1 MKLQKL
7 CVVSFW
13 AILLLFGNAMA
24 ETLFFDDFE
33 GNAEIKWPDV
43 PVIKAVQASSSN
55 HATNLP
61 LHGEC

>member
-1 MKLQKL
+1 MRIRKL

-43 PVIKAVQASSSN
+43 PAIKIEKDPGNPNNTV
-55 HATNLP
+55 LVF
-61 LHGEC
+61 